1 LATSARLKVLAAMIN
16 PGLDLESNYKVGR
29 ATDKNGQIESFRF
42 GQSRS
47 GDPSE
52 NAEAN
57 I

>member
-1 LATSARLKVLAAMIN
+1 MIN